1 VVGNKI
7 QIKNKEM
14 NMKRI
19 LLILVIV
26 GLFTSCY
33 DDFRLDNVYS
43 SVAFSTADG
52 GSNIPGVLH
61 RTVVKDEG
69 LKLDVGINLGGIL
82 ENKTDRWAEF
92 QIDPTLLDT
101 DALKK
106 AGYELMPASYY
117 TLSNPSRFE
126 IKAGSILGKVT
137 VTLDST
143 KFLADPKTIG
153 HTYVI
158 PFRLTGTSE
167 DTINA
172 NLSTKVVAIK
182 YINHY
187 EGYYDQTGTM
197 TEFDASGNQTA
208 TSALKNVIMFSTLS
222 VDSCVTDGIL
232 NSFNAANA
240 MKVVVN
246 ADKTVSFSNTKG
258 SAANQIVANG
268 SNTYDPSTSTF
279 SVNYKIVAKDGSYK
293 TATAKLVWR
302 NRIRDGINEWRR

>member
-1 VVGNKI
+1 
-7 QIKNKEM
+7 
-14 NMKRI
+14 MKRI
-19 LLILVIV
+19 LLILVIA

-61 RTVVKDEG
+61 RTVVKNEG

-82 ENKTDRWAEF
+82 ENKADRWADF

-101 DALKK
+101 DALK
-106 AGYELMPASYY
+106 ASGYELMPASYY

-126 IKAGSILGKVT
+126 IKSGSILGKVT

-143 KFLADPKTIG
+143 KFLADPKTVG
-153 HTYVI
+153 HTYAI

-172 NLSTKVVAIK
+172 TLNTKVVVVK

-187 EGYYDQTGTM
+187 DGFYDQTGTM

-222 VDSCVTDGIL
+222 LDSCVTDGIL
-232 NSFNAANA
+232 NNIKADFS
-240 MKVVVN
+240 MKVNVN
-246 ADKTVSFSNTKG
+246 LDNTVSFSNTAG
-258 SAANQIVANG
+258 SVANQIVANG
-268 SNTYDPSTSTF
+268 SNVYDPATSTF
-279 SVNYKIVAKDGSYK
+279 SVNYKIVATDGSYK